1 MNGMAL
7 ASSKTTMIA
16 DAQHEDR
23 ALDHINL
30 IFELLDREEP
40 TPPRWSRRGVG
51 LRLPA
56 ALKPLGARFGRG
68 VLHRISTTG
77 MVLSSSIRLR
87 EGELLLVKLGRW
99 GTDQFSFPCR
109 VRRVSEADGE
119 FQLALSFSGQPLK
132 VRYPR

>member
-1 MNGMAL
+1 
-7 ASSKTTMIA
+7 MIA
-16 DAQHEDR
+16 DAHHESR
-23 ALDHINL
+23 ALDHVNL
-30 IFELLDREEP
+30 IFELLDRQDP

-68 VLHRISTTG
+68 VLQRISTAG

-87 EGELLLVKLGRW
+87 EGELVLVKLGRW
-99 GTDQFSFPCR
+99 GTDQYSFPCR
-109 VRRVSEADGE
+109 VRRVAETDGE

-132 VRYPR
+132 VRYPG